1 MPGRHIVVGIDF
13 SDPSLAAAGWTT
25 RYLADDA
32 TIVLAHAVC
41 IPEPPRYLRGYYP
54 PIQPMIDDARL
65 GARVRLEK
73 LVASLGAANARI
85 EVRVGRRPYEE
96 LARLAEE
103 LRADLLVI
111 GSRGERQGIW
121 RLLGSTAEQAVRL
134 LPASVLLARGLPADG
149 VRTIVVA
156 LDESDVTP
164 WVIQWA
170 SLLAR
175 RFGANV
181 VAVHVVH
188 RFLHGP
194 TLIAASPSERQRAE
208 EQLRHGA
215 EQWLREQVP
224 AADVQRWM
232 VDVAFG
238 DAGLA
243 ILSAVDRY
251 EADLLVIGRHGARR
265 ASGGFL
271 GSVAEFLLRN
281 GTGSVLA
288 VAGAP

>member
-1 MPGRHIVVGIDF
+1 MAGSHIVVGIDF
-13 SDPSLAAAGWTT
+13 SDSSLAAARWTA
-25 RYLADDA
+25 RHLADDA

-54 PIQPMIDDARL
+54 PVQPLIDDARR
-65 GARVRLEK
+65 GAQARLEE
-73 LVASLGAANARI
+73 LVASVDAGNARP

-121 RLLGSTAEQAVRL
+121 RLLGSTAEHAVRL
-134 LPASVLLARGLPADG
+134 SPASVLLARGLPADG

-156 LDESDVTP
+156 LDESEVAP
-164 WVIQWA
+164 LVIQWV

-181 VAVHVVH
+181 VALHVVH

-208 EQLRHGA
+208 EQLRRGA
-215 EQWLREQVP
+215 EQWLREQIP
-224 AADVQRWM
+224 ATDAERWM

-251 EADLLVIGRHGARR
+251 EAELLVIGRHGARR